1 MAGENALVCSLGSR
15 SISGDRR
22 RCAPHGLSRRSNMRS
37 SMAKPHLVV
46 THKPGSKEQK
56 LLGEWL
62 GELVQ
67 LTFIKGLAPKNRDGT
82 LAKADI

>member
-1 MAGENALVCSLGSR
+1 
-15 SISGDRR
+15 
-22 RCAPHGLSRRSNMRS
+22 MRS
-37 SMAKPHLVV
+37 SKAKPHLVV

-67 LTFIKGLAPKNRDGT
+67 LTFIKGLAPQKREEA